1 MITLAEKLLVN
12 FSSCLVRKK
21 NEAKLV
27 EDNFSSTINN
37 YSLLRRKERRG

>member
-12 FSSCLVRKK
+12 YSNCLVRKK

-27 EDNFSSTINN
+27 EDNFVQ
-37 YSLLRRKERRG
+37 R